1 MGTETLTLRAINRA
15 TLARQMLLAREPV
28 STVEAIESLLGL
40 QAQEPKP
47 PFTALWSRLAGFERE
62 ALRSALQARE
72 VVRATLMRGTLH
84 LMTGRDYA
92 AFRAP
97 LQPILDQGFRMLGD
111 RAEGLDTEAVLPV
124 AEALLLA
131 EPRTFNELRALLL
144 AEFPDVNERALG
156 FAVRMLVPLVMVP
169 TSDPLGFPSVA
180 RFTLAEPWLGTPLSD
195 APEPG
200 PLVRRYLAAFGPAT
214 AADVQTWSGLQGIAA
229 VISELRPGLRVFRD
243 ERGRELFDIPD
254 APRPGEDVDAP
265 PRFLPEFDSLVL
277 AHADR
282 TRIVADAHRPSL
294 TTKNLRVRA
303 TFLWDGFVQGTWTA
317 ERKRKEATLVLTPF
331 AKLPRPA
338 ERALR
343 EEGESLLRFLEPEA
357 ATLAVRLS

>member
-1 MGTETLTLRAINRA
+1 METETLTLRAINRA

-28 STVEAIESLLGL
+28 STVDAIESLLGL

-47 PFTALWSRLAGFERE
+47 PFTALWSRVAGFERE

-84 LMTGRDYA
+84 LMSGRDYA

-97 LQPILDQGFRMLGD
+97 LQPVLDQGLRMLGD
-111 RAEGLDTEAVLPV
+111 RAEGLDTEAVFLA
-124 AEALLLA
+124 AEALLHA
-131 EPRTFNELRALLL
+131 EPRTFNELRGLLQ

-169 TSDPLGFPSVA
+169 TSDPLGFPSAA
-180 RFTLAEPWLGTPLSD
+180 RFTLAEPWLGTRLAD
-195 APEPG
+195 ASERG

-214 AADVQTWSGLQGIAA
+214 AADAQTWSGLQGLAA
-229 VISELRPGLRVFRD
+229 VLSELRPELRVFRD
-243 ERGRELFDIPD
+243 ERGRELFDVPD
-254 APRPGEDVDAP
+254 APRPGEDVEAP
-265 PRFLPEFDSLVL
+265 ARFLPEFDSLLL

-282 TRIVADAHRPSL
+282 TRIVADAYRPSL
-294 TTKNLRVRA
+294 VTKNLRVRA

-317 ERKRKEATLVLTPF
+317 ERRRKEATLLLAPF
-331 AKLPRPA
+331 TKLPRAA

-357 ATLAVRLS
+357 ATFVVRLS